1 MTKKYVSLTF
11 PERLIKEPIIYK
23 LGKDFEIIPNI
34 FKAKV
39 SHTEGWIIL
48 KLEGEKAEIK
58 KAIDYLKNQGVIVE
72 EGGEEILKKEK
83 GKKISIVKIHLTFPD
98 METRKP
104 VIHEIGKKYNIIT
117 NIRRADM
124 SEKDGWMD
132 LEISGED
139 SDIDKAI
146 DYLKERD
153 IKVNPIEGD
162 IVE

>member
-11 PERLIKEPIIYK
+11 PERLIKEPIIYR
-23 LGKDFEIIPNI
+23 LGKDFDIIPNI

-48 KLEGEKAEIK
+48 KLEGEKTEIK
-58 KAIDYLKNQGVIVE
+58 KAIDYLKN
-72 EGGEEILKKEK
+72 EK
-83 GKKISIVKIHLTFPD
+83 GKKISMVKIHLTFPD

-124 SEKDGWMD
+124 TEKAGWMD
-132 LEISGED
+132 LEIIGED

-153 IKVNPIEGD
+153 INVNPIEGD
-162 IVE
+162 IIE